1 VHARRPALSRSV
13 GALQASSPRS
23 ATSQCHFAVPLRG
36 ATSRCPFAVRADV
49 GVGFGVGPSPAAS
62 IPLPMQP
69 AIQKFSVLAV
79 LVVLAASGA
88 FWFASRPSAPRWNV
102 VLLTLD
108 TTRADFL
115 GTYGRA
121 GNPTPVLDAL
131 AREGTRFDCAIAT
144 ASVTPVSHASIL
156 TGLHNRE
163 HGVRVLL
170 GMCGYALQPETPTLA
185 TVLKGAG
192 YATAA
197 VHSAFPVSAYFGF
210 HHGFDVFES
219 FEGAVGRSQAGT
231 MSWPLTELQR
241 RSDDTTSIVVE
252 ELAALDDPFFLW
264 VHYWDPHDPVL
275 VPPADRMQGVP
286 RGPQGELIASRE
298 LYGAEVSYLDEQIGR
313 LFDALRA
320 SGEWERTLVVVVADH
335 GEGLGDHGWAFH
347 RILYQEQIRVPLLV
361 RLPGVATA
369 PSVAGTV
376 STIDIA
382 PTVLDYLGVEPPR
395 ALSGRTLRPLLEGRP
410 DPPRSAFADQVNGY
424 DLNAAML
431 KSRPLD
437 GFLYAVVD
445 GGWKLVWRPLHPEA
459 SELYHLD
466 ADPGELDNRLADSPD
481 QVLRLQKLLARHGAW
496 VTSPCHD
503 ASKAGVDQAEARAIL
518 EKLGYAGGDE
528 AVEARW
534 GFACPGEPG
543 RVVTDPVEL
552 DCPDGVLLVPA
563 PSR

>member
-1 VHARRPALSRSV
+1 
-13 GALQASSPRS
+13 
-23 ATSQCHFAVPLRG
+23 
-36 ATSRCPFAVRADV
+36 
-49 GVGFGVGPSPAAS
+49 
-62 IPLPMQP
+62 MQP
-69 AIQKFSVLAV
+69 AIRKISILAV
-79 LVVLAASGA
+79 FVVLVALGLV
-88 FWFASRPSAPRWNV
+88 WFARRESTPRWNV

-115 GTYGRA
+115 GTYGRP

-131 AREGTRFDCAIAT
+131 AREGTRFDRAIAT

-163 HGVRVLL
+163 HGVRVLM

-185 TVLKGAG
+185 TILKDEG

-210 HHGFDVFES
+210 DHGFDVFES

-252 ELAALDDPFFLW
+252 KLAALDDPFFLW

-275 VPPADRMQGVP
+275 LPPADRLKDMP
-286 RGPQGELIASRE
+286 RGPQGELVASRE
-298 LYGAEVSYLDEQIGR
+298 LYGAEVSYVDEQIGR

-320 SGEWERTLVVVVADH
+320 SGEWEHTLVVVVADH
-335 GEGLGDHGWAFH
+335 GEGLGDHGWAYH
-347 RILYQEQIRVPLLV
+347 RILYQEQIAVPLLV
-361 RLPGVATA
+361 RIPGVATS

-382 PTVLDYLGVEPPR
+382 PTVLDYLGVVPPR
-395 ALSGRTLRPLLEGRP
+395 AQSGRTLRPLLEGRLE
-410 DPPRSAFADQVNGY
+410 PPRSAFADQVNGY

-437 GFLYAVVD
+437 DFLYAVVD
-445 GGWKLVWRPLHPEA
+445 DGWKLVWRPLHPEA

-466 ADPGELDNRLADSPD
+466 TDPRELANRLADSPE
-481 QVLRLQKLLARHGAW
+481 QLLRLQKLLARHGAW
-496 VTSPCHD
+496 VTSACHD
-503 ASKAGVDQAEARAIL
+503 PTAAVADQAEARAIL
-518 EKLGYAGGDE
+518 EKLGYAGGGE
-528 AVEARW
+528 AVEPRW
-534 GFACPGEPG
+534 GFMCPGEPA
-543 RVVTDPVEL
+543 RVVTDPMEL